1 MPSSSRGRRYPRTA
15 RLNEVIREIVAEAIE
30 QMVDQD
36 ERLELVTITGV
47 DAEQD
52 LRRATVF
59 FTSRHEGA
67 DEALEEHRSKLQ
79 AEINRQTRFKR
90 TPQLAFVEDPGVS
103 SGWKIEGI
111 LRDLHEHEQP
121 EQQEHQEGRTSGDE
135 AGS

>member
-30 QMVDQD
+30 QMIDQD

-47 DAEQD
+47 EAEQD

-59 FTSRHEGA
+59 FTSRREGA
-67 DEALEEHRSKLQ
+67 DVALEEHRSKLQ
-79 AEINRQTRFKR
+79 SEINRQTRFKR

-111 LRDLHEHEQP
+111 LRDLHQEGHHEEQ
-121 EQQEHQEGRTSGDE
+121 EQQEGRHAGDE
-135 AGS
+135 PGS

>member
-30 QMVDQD
+30 QMVDED

-52 LRRATVF
+52 LRHATVF
-59 FTSRHEGA
+59 FTSRREGA
-67 DEALEEHRSKLQ
+67 DVALEEHRSKLQ
-79 AEINRQTRFKR
+79 SEINRQTRFKR

-111 LRDLHEHEQP
+111 LRDLHE
-121 EQQEHQEGRTSGDE
+121 QEGRNAGDQP
-135 AGS
+135 GG

>member
-1 MPSSSRGRRYPRTA
+1 MPNSSRGRRYPRTA

-30 QMVDQD
+30 QMVDAD

-47 DAEQD
+47 EAEQD

-67 DEALEEHRSKLQ
+67 DVALEEHRSRLQ
-79 AEINRQTRFKR
+79 SEINRQTRFKR

-111 LRDLHEHEQP
+111 LRDLHA
-121 EQQEHQEGRTSGDE
+121 QEGRNAGDQP
-135 AGS
+135 GG